1 MAAGGDTRDALL
13 AAAGEVLRTKGVTG
27 MTTREV
33 ALAAGR
39 SEGSIY
45 NHFAD
50 KIDLVNAVLDTHLP
64 ALVDVLIE
72 LPQRVGKWTVRAN
85 LERAANALVAF
96 HAEILPVLSGV
107 MGDPVMLARLHADF
121 LPQDKGPHRPHRG
134 VADYLRAEQAL
145 GRINAS
151 SDCEALSY
159 LLNSACHQYAYLDL
173 VSGPERNPLSG
184 HRFATTIVGTLLAG
198 HEPARPTRES

>member
-1 MAAGGDTRDALL
+1 MGTADTRQELL
-13 AAAGEVLRTKGVTG
+13 AAAAEVLQAKGVTG

-64 ALVDVLIE
+64 SLVAVLVE
-72 LPQRVGKWTVRAN
+72 LPQRVGKSTVRAN
-85 LERAANALVAF
+85 LERTVNALVAF

-107 MGDPVMLARLHADF
+107 MGDPEMLSRLHADF

-134 VADYLRAEQAL
+134 VGDYLRAEQAL
-145 GRINAS
+145 GRINAD
-151 SDCEALSY
+151 SDCQALSF
-159 LLNSACHQYAYLDL
+159 LLNGACHQYAFLDL

-184 HRFATTIVGTLLAG
+184 KRFASTIVRTLLAG
-198 HEPARPTRES
+198 HEPARPNKEP